1 MIARKDLFL
10 VHMDVHWIRKLPY
23 PYLPKNHSKPLTKL
37 SRTGEPSPP
46 LFADVTNQ
54 WPLIRLDFWIQL
66 FEVFVFEV
74 IQLFWI

>member
-10 VHMDVHWIRKLPY
+10 VHMDVHWIRKLPS
-23 PYLPKNHSKPLTKL
+23 PHLPKNHSKPLTKL

-54 WPLIRLDFWIQL
+54 
-66 FEVFVFEV
+66 
-74 IQLFWI
+74 